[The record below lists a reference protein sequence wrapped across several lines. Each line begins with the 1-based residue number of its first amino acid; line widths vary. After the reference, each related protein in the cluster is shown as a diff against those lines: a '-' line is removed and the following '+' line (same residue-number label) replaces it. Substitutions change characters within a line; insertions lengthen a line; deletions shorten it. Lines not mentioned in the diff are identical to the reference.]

1 MREFQKDWLQLIS
14 RYCVSNNT
22 KCQHCKRDMKYG
34 EPKHDIRLFNGE
46 WCNGFW
52 EYNICHRCIVN
63 RCKNMRD
70 LFEECCQIIEATG
83 HDTAETLAVDLQGEQ
98 R

>member
-1 MREFQKDWLQLIS
+1 
-14 RYCVSNNT
+14 
-22 KCQHCKRDMKYG
+22 
-34 EPKHDIRLFNGE
+34 
-46 WCNGFW
+46 
-52 EYNICHRCIVN
+52 
-63 RCKNMRD
+63 MRD